1 MVAVMLPSLA
11 SQLLQDLRGMLGL
24 WHDAPL
30 WVRLAGDAMVV
41 MMLPSLA
48 SQLLQVFGCLRIVGQ
63 YTNL

>member
-1 MVAVMLPSLA
+1 
-11 SQLLQDLRGMLGL
+11 MLGL